1 MANHVNATTDTTPN
15 DLSAEMKTFYD
26 MALIDEAGPM
36 LVHDQFGQ
44 KRPIPKNGGKTIE
57 FRKFDS
63 LPKALVPLTEGVT
76 PDGQRLSVSS
86 VTATVSQYGD
96 YVTQSDVLEL
106 TALDNTI
113 LEATKLLGRQAG
125 LTLDTITRNA
135 LIAGTNVT
143 YCPKLSGAA
152 ETPVTSRAGLDST
165 AKLTVDVI
173 GQVVAKLRA
182 QNAPLINGDYVA
194 VIHPYV
200 AYDLMRDPEW
210 IDAHKYA
217 QPDELYSGELGK
229 IGGVRFVGTTEA
241 KVVRGADL
249 ASNSRTL
256 AVNGAITGNTQKT
269 ITFDGGAVAEHALKG
284 RYIVV
289 DGKTYKVADNTA
301 SVITVESDTNLPA
314 IADNTVIYPE
324 GNATGGAVFC
334 TLIMGQG
341 AYGVTEVEGGGLETI
356 VKQKGSAG
364 TADPLDQRS
373 SVGWKALKTAELLI
387 PQYLVRVESC
397 SPRFSASAAEN

>member
-1 MANHVNATTDTTPN
+1 MANHVNATTDVSPN

-26 MALIDEAGPM
+26 LALIDEAGPM

-44 KRPIPKNGGKTIE
+44 KRPIPQNGGKTIQ

-63 LPKALVPLTEGVT
+63 LPKATAPLTEGVT

-96 YVTQSDVLEL
+96 YITQSDVLEL

-125 LTLDTITRNA
+125 LTLDSITRNE
-135 LIAGTNVT
+135 LLKGTNVN
-143 YCPKLSGAA
+143 YCPKLSGAT
-152 ETPVTSRAGLDST
+152 ETPVTSRADLDDT
-165 AKLTVDVI
+165 CKLTVDVV

-182 QNAPLINGDYVA
+182 QNAPTINGDYVA
-194 VIHPYV
+194 VVHPYV

-217 QPDELYSGELGK
+217 EPDALFTGELGK
-229 IGGVRFVGTTEA
+229 ISGVRFVGTTEA
-241 KVVRGADL
+241 KVIHGADL
-249 ASNSRTL
+249 ASGSRNL
-256 AVNGAITGNTQKT
+256 MVNGAITANTTKQ
-269 ITFDGGAVAEHALKG
+269 ITFDGGTLAADEIKG

-289 DGKTYKVADNTA
+289 DGVTYKVAGNTTTK
-301 SVITVESDTNLPA
+301 IIVEGDHNLPA
-314 IADNTVIYPE
+314 IANDTVIYPE
-324 GNATGGAVFC
+324 GNSTGGAVFC

-341 AYGVTEVEGGGLETI
+341 AYG
-356 VKQKGSAG
+356 
-364 TADPLDQRS
+364 
-373 SVGWKALKTAELLI
+373 
-387 PQYLVRVESC
+387 
-397 SPRFSASAAEN
+397 